1 MEQDIYLITPE
12 TEAKLTHAMTLLENY
27 MCEESCYGECDTRI
41 KEAYDTLMSLPFFA
55 KYF

>member
-1 MEQDIYLITPE
+1 MEQDIYMITPE
-12 TEAKLTHAMTLLENY
+12 TEAKLTHAMTLLEDY

>member
-1 MEQDIYLITPE
+1 MEQDIYTITPE
-12 TEAKLTHAMTLLENY
+12 NEAKLTHVLALLEDY

-41 KEAYDTLMSLPFFA
+41 KEAYNTLMSLPFFA